1 MLARLSRC
9 FALMLLAGLVASVFL
24 PAQASADASQF
35 TTLDSVVVV
44 PNPYN
49 VSARHL
55 GPPGNLEAYDRIR
68 FANLPAPA
76 TIKIYTSAGN
86 LVATLD
92 HISTSGH
99 YLWDGRNDDNQYVVS
114 DVYIY
119 VIEHEEYGRKIGKLV
134 IIR

>member
-9 FALMLLAGLVASVFL
+9 FALTLLTGLAAAAL
-24 PAQASADASQF
+24 MPQKASAVI

-44 PNPYN
+44 PNPYY
-49 VSARHL
+49 VSGRHL
-55 GPPGNLEAYDRIR
+55 GPPGNLRAYDRIR
-68 FANLPAPA
+68 FANLPSPA

-86 LVATLD
+86 LVATLE
-92 HISTSGH
+92 HTSADAQ
-99 YLWDGRNDDNQYVVS
+99 YLWGGRNDDNQYVAS

-119 VIEHEEYGRKIGKLV
+119 VIEHETLGRKIGKLV